1 MIGRK
6 MKVIRTVD
14 KDGREIFTYVKNAAP
29 RQAKNGRRRKRGETI
44 RVTLKL
50 PR

>member
-1 MIGRK
+1 MDNGK

-14 KDGREIFTYVKNAAP
+14 KDGREVFTYLRNAAP
-29 RQAKNGRRRKRGETI
+29 RQPKSGRRKKRGETI